1 MDFLHSATE
10 ALYNSFS
17 PSNKSEEAAVELR
30 ATLGEGLC
38 VCVVGEASNELSRAV
53 ATQCSEVLGKEAVFV
68 TSGQDSAHVFADFCT
83 SEVFHL
89 VPTWDSTGFR
99 GTDLPVGTDAQ
110 DCSAILGTLGEA
122 FLVFPGAEPEVL
134 TKAAARSAAI
144 LPLLNAE
151 PSAEKPWF
159 VTEEQWKVLRDPEAA
174 ADKVAAACAS
184 ALGSFDIHHKAV
196 AEPDQCDELCYV
208 DPDAERWAQ
217 LAEVAQMDVPDV
229 KKGKMRLQGS
239 FQGTATTH
247 THQMDLNIGVNMEM
261 PSKVAAKTMKQLSDS
276 GLVPQEA
283 QEALESERRSS
294 GVFGALADYFRKD
307 SQDATADVSS
317 MIMNSMQ
324 MKLDDVHATY
334 EAQQEELRQALDEAK
349 SEVHQ
354 MTKKV
359 KQLEEE
365 NQILES
371 RSRQDSGKLNGN
383 DKEAELE
390 ALRGQLSAKDAELSA
405 KAKELE
411 AASIRRKEDLE
422 DQAQA
427 AKDLAAL
434 NRLEKALHQAHARL
448 EALEQEKL
456 LLQGE
461 LNELKAS
468 HARACG
474 ELDSLREMP
483 SPSAHREARA
493 KLEEKQQECEGLA
506 QKLAV
511 TEAVARDA
519 KRRLEDLEAQVSA
532 LTGREAEA
540 KSGAQEASNQL
551 LEKAEE
557 MERLRAENQEMKE
570 ELAKVTTSERR
581 LTSTVAQLNERLS
594 ASAKP
599 ETGSRPS
606 SSELQKLLKLH
617 QDLQVEHEKCLKS
630 LDGLQGERANWQDE
644 MVALKKTCSQLRHEA
659 DQVKT
664 TLVAEVAGKAASVAQ
679 VAQEK
684 EVASTLKQELAEQQH
699 RFAQVSAEASVLA
712 AKVKDLE
719 AKLRHVSDRSDERA
733 FEQSRAAGEERE
745 GAELRRQLQQA
756 VEEQLQ
762 AVEKAK
768 AWQQH
773 LETAQSQIAD
783 LTSEL
788 EALRKSSAEERIMA
802 ATRELSEEDMDLS
815 LTASEDKQLRSRPGV
830 SRSVI
835 VRSMPMRSG
844 ALGTRA
850 SPMTTYK
857 SMPAT
862 APQTM
867 QAGRRTG
874 KVTHIGTTTTIG
886 NVSVFSPS
894 AEVSGT
900 LSNSPLPAPAFS
912 QVATVQRSSVG
923 ATPVASVQLPTAA
936 GLGSALAKLRSFNER
951 SQAKR
956 PFGPRKD
963 PLGKWPTESCPTAR
977 PVKPVSPVPSDIDI
991 AQSDVFSYGPYK
1003 GKINLNIWSKLKDKP
1018 NGHYVVVCGINPTP
1032 LGEGKS
1038 TTTVGL
1044 SQALGAF
1051 LGQKVLTNIRQ
1062 PSMGPTFGIKG
1073 GAAGGGYAQC
1083 FPMEDFNLH
1092 MTGDIHAITAAHNL
1106 FAAAIDTR
1114 YYHEN
1119 SSSAKGI
1126 WNRLCPVDKN
1136 GKREFEP
1143 TMYARLEKLGL
1154 GHKKEN
1160 PDLLTEEEIE
1170 KFCILDID
1178 PDTITWKRVT
1188 DCSDKY
1194 LRKVEI
1200 GLSPSEFSKKKN
1212 EQMKRTSSY
1221 GITVSSE
1228 STATNARARD
1238 TRHEIMAILALA
1250 TDLKDLRSR
1259 LGKMICCY
1267 SKKGEPIT
1275 ADDFGITG
1283 ALAVLMMDALPPNT
1297 MQTLEGTPA
1306 LVHAGPFANIAHGNS
1321 SIISD
1326 LIGLKLVG
1334 KDGYVLTEAGFG
1346 SDMGGE
1352 KFFNIKCYYSGLK
1365 PDCAVIV
1372 CSVRALK
1379 LHSCEAPKIVAG
1391 QTPAKE
1397 YREENLDLVEKGCAN
1412 LIAHIQNVRKH
1423 GVKAVVAINRFGTD
1437 TDAELAL
1444 VKKIA
1449 EENGA
1454 FAAVVAEHH
1463 AKGGAGATALGEAVM
1478 AACKTPSDFKFLY
1491 DAKKDSIKSKILKV
1505 VQEVYGGAD
1514 VKYSEKAEAV
1524 LSRYQADPAIN
1535 CLPICMSKT
1544 QYSLS
1549 DDAKKLGDS
1558 DERPSGRV
1566 DDWDGAR
1573 RRSRLRPDGAPKG
1586 FTITVQDMYVSA
1598 GAGFIVVS
1606 LGDITFM
1613 PGLPIKPA
1621 YYKID
1626 LDFTQDP
1633 PRVVGLS

>member
-1 MDFLHSATE
+1 M
-10 ALYNSFS
+10 
-17 PSNKSEEAAVELR
+17 
-30 ATLGEGLC
+30 
-38 VCVVGEASNELSRAV
+38 
-53 ATQCSEVLGKEAVFV
+53 
-68 TSGQDSAHVFADFCT
+68 
-83 SEVFHL
+83 
-89 VPTWDSTGFR
+89 
-99 GTDLPVGTDAQ
+99 
-110 DCSAILGTLGEA
+110 
-122 FLVFPGAEPEVL
+122 
-134 TKAAARSAAI
+134 
-144 LPLLNAE
+144 
-151 PSAEKPWF
+151 
-159 VTEEQWKVLRDPEAA
+159 
-174 ADKVAAACAS
+174 
-184 ALGSFDIHHKAV
+184 
-196 AEPDQCDELCYV
+196 
-208 DPDAERWAQ
+208 
-217 LAEVAQMDVPDV
+217 
-229 KKGKMRLQGS
+229 
-239 FQGTATTH
+239 
-247 THQMDLNIGVNMEM
+247 
-261 PSKVAAKTMKQLSDS
+261 
-276 GLVPQEA
+276 
-283 QEALESERRSS
+283 
-294 GVFGALADYFRKD
+294 
-307 SQDATADVSS
+307 
-317 MIMNSMQ
+317 
-324 MKLDDVHATY
+324 
-334 EAQQEELRQALDEAK
+334 
-349 SEVHQ
+349 
-354 MTKKV
+354 
-359 KQLEEE
+359 
-365 NQILES
+365 
-371 RSRQDSGKLNGN
+371 
-383 DKEAELE
+383 
-390 ALRGQLSAKDAELSA
+390 
-405 KAKELE
+405 
-411 AASIRRKEDLE
+411 
-422 DQAQA
+422 
-427 AKDLAAL
+427 
-434 NRLEKALHQAHARL
+434 
-448 EALEQEKL
+448 
-456 LLQGE
+456 
-461 LNELKAS
+461 
-468 HARACG
+468 
-474 ELDSLREMP
+474 
-483 SPSAHREARA
+483 
-493 KLEEKQQECEGLA
+493 
-506 QKLAV
+506 
-511 TEAVARDA
+511 
-519 KRRLEDLEAQVSA
+519 
-532 LTGREAEA
+532 
-540 KSGAQEASNQL
+540 
-551 LEKAEE
+551 
-557 MERLRAENQEMKE
+557 
-570 ELAKVTTSERR
+570 
-581 LTSTVAQLNERLS
+581 
-594 ASAKP
+594 
-599 ETGSRPS
+599 S
-606 SSELQKLLKLH
+606 SSEANSSSDTSGRPPSWPTSWRLPSSWRLPY
-617 QDLQVEHEKCLKS
+617 VVPAV
-630 LDGLQGERANWQDE
+630 GGGGRAGG
-644 MVALKKTCSQLRHEA
+644 V
-659 DQVKT
+659 
-664 TLVAEVAGKAASVAQ
+664 
-679 VAQEK
+679 
-684 EVASTLKQELAEQQH
+684 
-699 RFAQVSAEASVLA
+699 VLA
-712 AKVKDLE
+712 A
-719 AKLRHVSDRSDERA
+719 
-733 FEQSRAAGEERE
+733 
-745 GAELRRQLQQA
+745 
-756 VEEQLQ
+756 
-762 AVEKAK
+762 
-768 AWQQH
+768 
-773 LETAQSQIAD
+773 
-783 LTSEL
+783 
-788 EALRKSSAEERIMA
+788 
-802 ATRELSEEDMDLS
+802 
-815 LTASEDKQLRSRPGV
+815 
-830 SRSVI
+830 
-835 VRSMPMRSG
+835 
-844 ALGTRA
+844 GT
-850 SPMTTYK
+850 
-857 SMPAT
+857 
-862 APQTM
+862 
-867 QAGRRTG
+867 GG
-874 KVTHIGTTTTIG
+874 
-886 NVSVFSPS
+886 
-894 AEVSGT
+894 
-900 LSNSPLPAPAFS
+900 
-912 QVATVQRSSVG
+912 
-923 ATPVASVQLPTAA
+923 
-936 GLGSALAKLRSFNER
+936 
-951 SQAKR
+951 
-956 PFGPRKD
+956 
-963 PLGKWPTESCPTAR
+963 CPTAR

-991 AQSDVFSYGPYK
+991 AQSVKPVPVKEVFKGAFGLKEEDVFSYGPYK

-1221 GITVSSE
+1221 GITVSS
-1228 STATNARARD
+1228 
-1238 TRHEIMAILALA
+1238 EIMAILALA

-1549 DDAKKLGDS
+1549 DDAKKLG
-1558 DERPSGRV
+1558 
-1566 DDWDGAR
+1566 
-1573 RRSRLRPDGAPKG
+1573 APKG

>member
-1 MDFLHSATE
+1 MW
-10 ALYNSFS
+10 
-17 PSNKSEEAAVELR
+17 
-30 ATLGEGLC
+30 
-38 VCVVGEASNELSRAV
+38 SRPLAP
-53 ATQCSEVLGKEAVFV
+53 L
-68 TSGQDSAHVFADFCT
+68 
-83 SEVFHL
+83 
-89 VPTWDSTGFR
+89 
-99 GTDLPVGTDAQ
+99 
-110 DCSAILGTLGEA
+110 
-122 FLVFPGAEPEVL
+122 
-134 TKAAARSAAI
+134 AAAAA
-144 LPLLNAE
+144 PVLL
-151 PSAEKPWF
+151 
-159 VTEEQWKVLRDPEAA
+159 
-174 ADKVAAACAS
+174 
-184 ALGSFDIHHKAV
+184 
-196 AEPDQCDELCYV
+196 
-208 DPDAERWAQ
+208 
-217 LAEVAQMDVPDV
+217 
-229 KKGKMRLQGS
+229 
-239 FQGTATTH
+239 
-247 THQMDLNIGVNMEM
+247 
-261 PSKVAAKTMKQLSDS
+261 
-276 GLVPQEA
+276 
-283 QEALESERRSS
+283 
-294 GVFGALADYFRKD
+294 
-307 SQDATADVSS
+307 
-317 MIMNSMQ
+317 
-324 MKLDDVHATY
+324 
-334 EAQQEELRQALDEAK
+334 
-349 SEVHQ
+349 
-354 MTKKV
+354 
-359 KQLEEE
+359 
-365 NQILES
+365 
-371 RSRQDSGKLNGN
+371 
-383 DKEAELE
+383 
-390 ALRGQLSAKDAELSA
+390 
-405 KAKELE
+405 
-411 AASIRRKEDLE
+411 
-422 DQAQA
+422 
-427 AKDLAAL
+427 
-434 NRLEKALHQAHARL
+434 
-448 EALEQEKL
+448 
-456 LLQGE
+456 
-461 LNELKAS
+461 
-468 HARACG
+468 
-474 ELDSLREMP
+474 SLRPE
-483 SPSAHREARA
+483 
-493 KLEEKQQECEGLA
+493 
-506 QKLAV
+506 
-511 TEAVARDA
+511 RDVV
-519 KRRLEDLEAQVSA
+519 KCD
-532 LTGREAEA
+532 GFW
-540 KSGAQEASNQL
+540 
-551 LEKAEE
+551 
-557 MERLRAENQEMKE
+557 
-570 ELAKVTTSERR
+570 
-581 LTSTVAQLNERLS
+581 
-594 ASAKP
+594 
-599 ETGSRPS
+599 SR
-606 SSELQKLLKLH
+606 
-617 QDLQVEHEKCLKS
+617 
-630 LDGLQGERANWQDE
+630 
-644 MVALKKTCSQLRHEA
+644 
-659 DQVKT
+659 
-664 TLVAEVAGKAASVAQ
+664 GK
-679 VAQEK
+679 
-684 EVASTLKQELAEQQH
+684 
-699 RFAQVSAEASVLA
+699 
-712 AKVKDLE
+712 
-719 AKLRHVSDRSDERA
+719 
-733 FEQSRAAGEERE
+733 G
-745 GAELRRQLQQA
+745 
-756 VEEQLQ
+756 
-762 AVEKAK
+762 
-768 AWQQH
+768 
-773 LETAQSQIAD
+773 
-783 LTSEL
+783 
-788 EALRKSSAEERIMA
+788 
-802 ATRELSEEDMDLS
+802 
-815 LTASEDKQLRSRPGV
+815 
-830 SRSVI
+830 
-835 VRSMPMRSG
+835 
-844 ALGTRA
+844 
-850 SPMTTYK
+850 
-857 SMPAT
+857 
-862 APQTM
+862 
-867 QAGRRTG
+867 
-874 KVTHIGTTTTIG
+874 
-886 NVSVFSPS
+886 
-894 AEVSGT
+894 
-900 LSNSPLPAPAFS
+900 
-912 QVATVQRSSVG
+912 
-923 ATPVASVQLPTAA
+923 
-936 GLGSALAKLRSFNER
+936 
-951 SQAKR
+951 
-956 PFGPRKD
+956 
-963 PLGKWPTESCPTAR
+963 CPTAR
-977 PVKPVSPVPSDIDI
+977 PVKPVSPVPSDIEI
-991 AQSDVFSYGPYK
+991 AQSVKPVPVKEVFRGAFNLKDEDVFSYGPYK
-1003 GKINLNIWSKLKDKP
+1003 GKINLNIWEKLKDKP

-1154 GHKKEN
+1154 GHKKHS

-1228 STATNARARD
+1228 
-1238 TRHEIMAILALA
+1238 IMAILALA
-1250 TDLKDLRSR
+1250 TDLKDLRTR

-1397 YREENLDLVEKGCAN
+1397 YREENLHLVEKGCAN
-1412 LIAHIQNVRKH
+1412 LIAHIQNVRRH

-1437 TDAELAL
+1437 TEAEIAL

-1454 FAAVVAEHH
+1454 FSAVVAEHH

-1478 AACKTPSDFKFLY
+1478 AACKTPSEFNFLY
-1491 DAKKDSIKSKILKV
+1491 DAKNDSIKTKILKV

-1524 LSRYQADPAIN
+1524 LSRYQSDPAIC

-1549 DDAKKLGDS
+1549 DDPKKL
-1558 DERPSGRV
+1558 
-1566 DDWDGAR
+1566 
-1573 RRSRLRPDGAPKG
+1573 GAPKG

-1626 LDFTQDP
+1626 LDFSQKP